1 VASVSDDYGIR
12 PSPWRLA
19 LRRGLAGVFRPPRS
33 SGCTKRTK
41 RCDFWNWGGGG
52 TRPECCTRHLVELT
66 RFADDLLT
74 RHGALHWLDYGAL
87 LGAVREGA
95 LIPWDNDVDFGV
107 LARDMDKLT
116 DLAGEVRAAGY
127 HLDGSDPFGVIR
139 ISYSKLNEQHVDL
152 IPWYESE
159 GVLTTTLPGEIE
171 WLGMGDHQSFPR
183 GFIDKLQD
191 VRLYGER
198 FPAPSPVDR
207 FLAEHRY
214 GPDYMRPGRTMTSID
229 LPAFGPMELTPAV
242 RGLLSFG
249 VERNDRRLDLEAGS
263 RLARLY
269 VFREWLAPGLPDAP
283 EAPCV
288 EKVARRVPSAERT
301 PAVEELI
308 CSVAAIEQ
316 AIEEIERPTMRSRG
330 ARTRRRLRAVARG
343 ARRELLPP
351 HQNVEAEGRV
361 AVTR

>member
-1 VASVSDDYGIR
+1 MSDHYGIR
-12 PSPWRLA
+12 SSPWRLT

-33 SGCTKRTK
+33 SGCTKRTR

-52 TRPECCTRHLVELT
+52 TRPECCTRHLVELA

-74 RHGALHWLDYGAL
+74 RRGALHWLDYGSL

-95 LIPWDNDVDFGV
+95 LIPWDDDVDFGV
-107 LARDMDKLT
+107 LARDMGKLT

-127 HLDGSDPFGVIR
+127 HLDRSDPFGVIR
-139 ISYSKLNEQHVDL
+139 IRYSKLNELYVDL
-152 IPWYESE
+152 VPWYESE
-159 GVLTTTLPGEIE
+159 GVLTTTIPGEIE
-171 WLGMGDHQSFPR
+171 WLGMGDQQSFPR
-183 GFIDKLQD
+183 RFIDELQD
-191 VRLYGER
+191 VRLSGER

-214 GPDYMRPGRTMTSID
+214 GPDYMRPGRTMTRVD

-249 VERNDRRLDLEAGS
+249 VERNDRRLGLEAGR

-269 VFREWLAPGLPDAP
+269 VFREWVAPGLPDAP
-283 EAPCV
+283 KAGYVRE
-288 EKVARRVPSAERT
+288 VARRVPPEEQTR
-301 PAVEELI
+301 AVKDLI
-308 CSVAAIEQ
+308 RSVAAIEQ
-316 AIEEIERPTMRSRG
+316 AIDELERPTVWSRV
-330 ARTRRRLRAVARG
+330 ARTGRRIRAVARG
-343 ARRELLPP
+343 AQRELLSP
-351 HQNVEAEGRV
+351 HEDVEAEGRV